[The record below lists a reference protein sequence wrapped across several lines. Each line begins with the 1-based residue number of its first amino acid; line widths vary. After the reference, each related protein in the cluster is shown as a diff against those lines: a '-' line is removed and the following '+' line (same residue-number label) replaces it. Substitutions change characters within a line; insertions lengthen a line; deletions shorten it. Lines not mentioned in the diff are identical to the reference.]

1 MEKNI
6 FENEMNQC
14 YNYCKKIEEYE
25 KYVNQNYQNLNNNYV
40 PYRGYLIDLR
50 EFEKFKEYINYKIFK
65 ENKNNYK
72 ERMLVKLVLKKKSF
86 KLKKFVINKFQSSDD
101 LLNLLYEGH
110 EYIIINIELGNNLC
124 EKGKENESFFIYY
137 INKEDLLICLNNTYV
152 YFKHNKN
159 IISKNLII
167 YKAIQ
172 NKNIINIDNNQLKY
186 SKFINYDINKSLVD
200 DKSSKSRRKNINNN
214 IIINEL
220 LSLVEIMKD
229 FYLFEKKISEKFK
242 SANEFINSGYF
253 IDKKIID
260 EWKQNTKYN
269 DIKSNYFVNHLNDK
283 SELDNKIVIINYLSQ
298 TNNKIEINNKLK
310 FKSINNLTKEEFKNF
325 TKTNSFVLIDKNL
338 YILLANLK
346 EEINESEIKY
356 TIKDK
361 KISFKYNDLD
371 YCFYLNSNI
380 IYSELD
386 YNFLILIKY
395 FYFYETLKKNIA
407 SGNEKSPT
415 SFVIIDKEAISK
427 YKKFFN
433 YDNIYTN
440 LKNENFI
447 ELYNKENNIFSNEE
461 KIFEKINFL
470 RKNYNNSINDENMD
484 IEWNKQVIT
493 NFKRNDG
500 QNNKIINNFEIIEIR
515 LAIQLLKRKKENKN
529 NLLIGRFHFIKN
541 KILVIFKEENSFY
554 FQIGFINDQNTF
566 IVEYILDV
574 DYDKNKIKNL
584 IDFDQFFKNINKDY
598 FLKKIFNNN
607 RSNSFLLD
615 NNYKI
620 KLYNISNNNSNQNLL
635 YSLNGESR
643 AGVDI
648 FKDSQKNYEKNE
660 EEKLKKYLEILL
672 IFYKI
677 ENDFKKN
684 LNLQHYLKDEEE
696 YFIINEEW
704 IQLFKSNSHYKEIL
718 NNINEHFNNI
728 DNIEQI
734 ANEFFKIKIDNITPY
749 LNNLKSLFENNL
761 TKLYEINNNSN
772 NNDKFKNN
780 FYYNFGLINQNFFD
794 ILKNLNLNINIIYLI
809 ITFQII

>member
-1 MEKNI
+1 M
-6 FENEMNQC
+6 
-14 YNYCKKIEEYE
+14 
-25 KYVNQNYQNLNNNYV
+25 
-40 PYRGYLIDLR
+40 IDLR

-242 SANEFINSGYF
+242 SSNEFINSGYF

-260 EWKQNTKYN
+260 KWKENTKYN
-269 DIKSNYFVNHLNDK
+269 QIKSKYLVNYVNDK
-283 SELDNKIVIINYLSQ
+283 SQLDMEIKQEILNWISQ
-298 TNNKIEINNKLK
+298 NNNNFEINNKLK
-310 FKSINNLTKEEFKNF
+310 FKSINNLTSEEFKNF

>member
-242 SANEFINSGYF
+242 SSNEFINSGYF

-260 EWKQNTKYN
+260 KWKENTKYN
-269 DIKSNYFVNHLNDK
+269 QIKSKYLVNYVNDK
-283 SELDNKIVIINYLSQ
+283 SQLDMEIKQEILNWISQ
-298 TNNKIEINNKLK
+298 NNNNFEINNKLK
-310 FKSINNLTKEEFKNF
+310 FKSINNLTSEEFKNF

-415 SFVIIDKEAISK
+415 SFVIIM
-427 YKKFFN
+427 
-433 YDNIYTN
+433 
-440 LKNENFI
+440 KNH
-447 ELYNKENNIFSNEE
+447 
-461 KIFEKINFL
+461 
-470 RKNYNNSINDENMD
+470 
-484 IEWNKQVIT
+484 
-493 NFKRNDG
+493 
-500 QNNKIINNFEIIEIR
+500 
-515 LAIQLLKRKKENKN
+515 QLL
-529 NLLIGRFHFIKN
+529 L
-541 KILVIFKEENSFY
+541 
-554 FQIGFINDQNTF
+554 
-566 IVEYILDV
+566 
-574 DYDKNKIKNL
+574 
-584 IDFDQFFKNINKDY
+584 
-598 FLKKIFNNN
+598 
-607 RSNSFLLD
+607 
-615 NNYKI
+615 
-620 KLYNISNNNSNQNLL
+620 
-635 YSLNGESR
+635 
-643 AGVDI
+643 
-648 FKDSQKNYEKNE
+648 
-660 EEKLKKYLEILL
+660 
-672 IFYKI
+672 
-677 ENDFKKN
+677 
-684 LNLQHYLKDEEE
+684 
-696 YFIINEEW
+696 
-704 IQLFKSNSHYKEIL
+704 
-718 NNINEHFNNI
+718 
-728 DNIEQI
+728 
-734 ANEFFKIKIDNITPY
+734 
-749 LNNLKSLFENNL
+749 
-761 TKLYEINNNSN
+761 
-772 NNDKFKNN
+772 
-780 FYYNFGLINQNFFD
+780 
-794 ILKNLNLNINIIYLI
+794 
-809 ITFQII
+809 